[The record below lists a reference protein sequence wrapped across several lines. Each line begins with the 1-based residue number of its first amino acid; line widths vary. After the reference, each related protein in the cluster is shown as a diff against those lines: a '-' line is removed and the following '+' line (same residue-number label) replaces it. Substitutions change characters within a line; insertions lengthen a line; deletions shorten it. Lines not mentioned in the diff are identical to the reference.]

1 MYIYVKNPTGRTIR
15 LKVSASDTLC
25 TVKAKIQDQYRLVF
39 DGVQLEDKLT
49 LEDHGIDHGSML
61 ELQEKMQ
68 IFVTEMPADKTM
80 ALEVDSHDTI
90 GSVKAKIEYMEG
102 FPKGRQCL
110 IFANKRLHDD
120 NLTLADNNIEKESTL
135 LLLLQPCRP
144 TGDMNMMRIFV
155 MKMSGNKIALDV
167 GRSETIDGV
176 KMKIYEKDGTRPIQ
190 YRLLFEGMTLENG
203 YNLEHYGIEEED
215 ILDVMICLCGC

>member
-1 MYIYVKNPTGRTIR
+1 MRGR
-15 LKVSASDTLC
+15 SAAAVERGL
-25 TVKAKIQDQYRLVF
+25 LV
-39 DGVQLEDKLT
+39 GEGAAGRRAWRCLEDKHT
-49 LEDHGIDHGSML
+49 LEDYGIDHGSML

-68 IFVTEMPADKTM
+68 IFVTEMPADRTM

-102 FPKGRQCL
+102 FPKGQQCL

-120 NLTLADNNIEKESTL
+120 NLTLADHNIEKESTL

-144 TGDMNMMRIFV
+144 TGGMNMMRIFV
-155 MKMSGNKIALDV
+155 MKGRDNKIALDV
-167 GRSETIDGV
+167 GRSETIDSV

-190 YRLLFEGMTLENG
+190 YRLLFDGQMLKNGHTLAD
-203 YNLEHYGIEEED
+203 YDIEEGD
-215 ILDVMICLCGC
+215 ILDVMICTCGC